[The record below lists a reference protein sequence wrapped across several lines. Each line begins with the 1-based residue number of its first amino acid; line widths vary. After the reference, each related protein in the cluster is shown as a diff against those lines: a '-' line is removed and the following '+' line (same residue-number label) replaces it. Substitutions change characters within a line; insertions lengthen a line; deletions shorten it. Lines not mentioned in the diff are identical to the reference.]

1 MNSLDPV
8 SSKIPSRRLRAIRQV
23 WRNENPPTVVVAQR
37 ARDVQDSD
45 SVANEVL
52 DLVLRLGQALL
63 SVGAS
68 VADVTSTTLRVAA
81 AYGLTS
87 CQVDVVFTS
96 ITVSVTRDDGDFM
109 TGTRVAK
116 IRTADYS
123 RLAALD
129 ELGYRIAHKGLD
141 LQTAMKE
148 LDRIVHAPHPYRRWI
163 ATAALAGMAACI
175 AGTMGGGPT
184 TAVIAALTTAAIDR
198 LLRRLNSWGLP
209 AFFQQVA
216 GASLATVIAVTLILL
231 DPHLPLNLRPS
242 LVVASGIVVL
252 LAGLATVGAA
262 QDALT
267 GFYLTSAART
277 FEVVLLS
284 LGIVVGVAAVLRVTQ
299 AVAHESLDVTH
310 LPPATGVPVGLKI
323 LLAGGVAACWAV
335 GSYARLF
342 TAFVGAAAG
351 ILAFGLYSSVLD
363 LGAGAAIAA
372 GVGALGVGVFAELV
386 GSQRG
391 VSPLVVAICGVTPL
405 LPGLAVYRGTFAL
418 VEQSTDA
425 GLALLFGA
433 MSVGLGI
440 AAGVALGT
448 FLAQPLMG
456 QYDRWDRR
464 VRRRAKAQRD

>member
-148 LDRIVHAPHPYRRWI
+148 LDRIVHAPHPYRRW
-163 ATAALAGMAACI
+163 
-175 AGTMGGGPT
+175 
-184 TAVIAALTTAAIDR
+184 IAALTTAAIDR